1 MILTL
6 TARAFP
12 RLSVVAG
19 EGFTGNK
26 WQVTRREGGSHYI
39 KNGEHCL
46 FLCALIYQL
55 EMSGVEVGG
64 VGVHSGNEERISES
78 TMEFGIFFFPGRFL
92 RTRVRQV
99 ILGRV
104 FSCRECRLLCVD

>member
-1 MILTL
+1 MPARDSQEINGKLRGVRVGHTIL
-6 TARAFP
+6 RMESIVF
-12 RLSVVAG
+12 
-19 EGFTGNK
+19 F
-26 WQVTRREGGSHYI
+26 
-39 KNGEHCL
+39 
-46 FLCALIYQL
+46 CAVIYQL

-78 TMEFGIFFFPGRFL
+78 TMEFGIFFFFFPGRFL